1 MKYRKKPVIIEA
13 FQYNGD
19 LKGSDGQYYV
29 PDWAVHAF
37 EENVMYY
44 DSFDAAT
51 PPCEL
56 FIKTLE
62 GVHHVSVGNYVIKGV
77 RGELYPCKPDIFE
90 ETYEVIEEQI
100 TEQKKAFET
109 LDLYRRKLTIQ
120 QYKTLKG
127 QIEAGDTEGFYKGIR
142 KIFKIKGKSYDET
155 ESSRE

>member
-37 EENVMYY
+37 EENVMCY
-44 DSFDAAT
+44 DSFDATT

-62 GVHHVSVGNYVIKGV
+62 GVHHVSVGDYVIKGV

-109 LDLYRRKLTIQ
+109 LDLYRRKLTLQ

-127 QIEAGDTEGFYKGIR
+127 QIKAGDTEGFYKGIR
-142 KIFKIKGKSYDET
+142 KIFRIKGKSYDET

>member
-56 FIKTLE
+56 SLKHWRVFIM
-62 GVHHVSVGNYVIKGV
+62 S
-77 RGELYPCKPDIFE
+77 
-90 ETYEVIEEQI
+90 
-100 TEQKKAFET
+100 A
-109 LDLYRRKLTIQ
+109 
-120 QYKTLKG
+120 
-127 QIEAGDTEGFYKGIR
+127 
-142 KIFKIKGKSYDET
+142 
-155 ESSRE
+155 

>member
-19 LKGSDGQYYV
+19 LKGSDGQYYA

-44 DSFDAAT
+44 GSFDAAT

-62 GVHHVSVGNYVIKGV
+62 GVHHVSVSDYVIKGV
-77 RGELYPCKPDIFE
+77 QGELYPCKPDIFE
-90 ETYEVIEEQI
+90 KTYEAVEE
-100 TEQKKAFET
+100 
-109 LDLYRRKLTIQ
+109 
-120 QYKTLKG
+120 
-127 QIEAGDTEGFYKGIR
+127 
-142 KIFKIKGKSYDET
+142 
-155 ESSRE
+155 

>member
-62 GVHHVSVGNYVIKGV
+62 GVHHVSVGNYVIK
-77 RGELYPCKPDIFE
+77 
-90 ETYEVIEEQI
+90 EVIEEQI

-120 QYKTLKG
+120 QYKTLKR

-142 KIFKIKGKSYDET
+142 KIFRIKGKSYDET
-155 ESSRE
+155 DII

>member
-1 MKYRKKPVIIEA
+1 MQLHP
-13 FQYNGD
+13 
-19 LKGSDGQYYV
+19 
-29 PDWAVHAF
+29 H
-37 EENVMYY
+37 
-44 DSFDAAT
+44 
-51 PPCEL
+51 CEL

-62 GVHHVSVGNYVIKGV
+62 GVHHVSVGDYVNKGA

-120 QYKTLKG
+120 QYKTLKR

-142 KIFKIKGKSYDET
+142 KIFRIKGKSYDET
-155 ESSRE
+155 DII